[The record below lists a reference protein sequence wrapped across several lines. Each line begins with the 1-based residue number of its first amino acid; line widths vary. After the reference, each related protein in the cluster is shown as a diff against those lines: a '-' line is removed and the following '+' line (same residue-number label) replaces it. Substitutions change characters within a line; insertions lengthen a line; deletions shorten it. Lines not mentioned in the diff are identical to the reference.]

1 MKDCEDEVIRKIRE
15 RKEVGLRKYN
25 VSVADSKESRVAF
38 LQHAQDEAM
47 DLAIYLER
55 LIQEDTS
62 SEII

>member
-25 VSVADSKESRVAF
+25 VSVADSTESRVAF